1 MHIPAASGRS
11 ASIPRLMESQHLVCV
26 GHAEMDFLGVSP
38 ISWRPGSDL
47 QLVNPMQ
54 LNRMIATYLAA
65 PRRLKESWLHKGWL
79 SETIL
84 KLQSSSADSHD
95 EPSGGHIRPAFG
107 IDRWTQK

>member
-1 MHIPAASGRS
+1 
-11 ASIPRLMESQHLVCV
+11 
-26 GHAEMDFLGVSP
+26 MDFLGVSP
-38 ISWRPGSDL
+38 ISWRPGIDL

-84 KLQSSSADSHD
+84 KLRGFSADSHD
-95 EPSGGHIRPAFG
+95 EPFSRPIRPASG
-107 IDRWTQK
+107 TERWTQKGETWRASANSNTGLAASKRALTLIL